1 MHKIVLMFL
10 SVFIFQAGLYSKDT
24 TDELYLSPGVSLGY
38 TFGDGFTWGG
48 QISIGAFQFKA
59 GDGFIW
65 GNVEGPVVGLTAG
78 FRRSNLRTLRYVDA
92 QVFSWESP
100 IPFGGLG
107 LGKAWV
113 IPRDTGEVQGYVH
126 IKAWAW
132 YFGAIQ
138 ADRFFNKTRSFN
150 SLSGGLLLPLPFTGL

>member
-1 MHKIVLMFL
+1 MYKIILLVLFMF
-10 SVFIFQAGLYSKDT
+10 VFQAGLYSKDT

-48 QISIGAFQFKA
+48 QISIGAFKFRA
-59 GDGFIW
+59 GEGFVW
-65 GNVEGPVVGLTAG
+65 GNVEGPVIGLTAG
-78 FRRSNLRTLRYVDA
+78 FRRSTLRTLRYVDA

-107 LGKAWV
+107 VGKAWV
-113 IPRDTGEVQGYVH
+113 TPRDTGVAQSYMH

-132 YFGAIQ
+132 YLAVIQ
-138 ADRFFNKTRSFN
+138 ADRFFNRTTSFN
-150 SLSGGLLLPLPFTGL
+150 SLSSGLLLPLPFTGL